1 MSSPTRQNTAGLKL
15 LSSSRAD
22 FNLPS
27 TTPFIHFETTDYFTP
42 DGRDYPMPHNNVFV
56 QVNASLKR
64 YKIADRNSLQFGLTS
79 YTAILFLFETR
90 LALLEFLGECAV
102 IRI

>member
-1 MSSPTRQNTAGLKL
+1 MDVYQVFFLSKPLHLLVTNSKVSSPTRQNTAGLKL
-15 LSSSRAD
+15 LSSARTA

-56 QVNASLKR
+56 QVKSNASQKDGKLP
-64 YKIADRNSLQFGLTS
+64 ISPFTNGNFISL
-79 YTAILFLFETR
+79 
-90 LALLEFLGECAV
+90 
-102 IRI
+102 

>member
-1 MSSPTRQNTAGLKL
+1 MNNYIYNSPFQVSSPTRQNTAGLKL
-15 LSSSRAD
+15 LSSARAD

-56 QVNASLKR
+56 QVKFICQKLYRRAFIVSFR
-64 YKIADRNSLQFGLTS
+64 
-79 YTAILFLFETR
+79 
-90 LALLEFLGECAV
+90 
-102 IRI
+102 